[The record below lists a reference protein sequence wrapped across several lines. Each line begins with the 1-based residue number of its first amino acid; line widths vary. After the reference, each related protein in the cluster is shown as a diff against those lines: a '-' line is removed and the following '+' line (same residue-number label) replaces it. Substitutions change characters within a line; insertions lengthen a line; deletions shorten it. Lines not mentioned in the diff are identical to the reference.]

1 VGNISDYIV
10 YFDIFITFIMALVT
24 ISKEYMSRYI
34 SNRKIIMMM
43 TILILFGALVT
54 AYTAYN
60 ADIDKMYSGA
70 SGKIQPNSNS
80 WIYPCITLGGV
91 GTVCSNGP
99 GGLGISNGRS
109 NGSDKIVVWVENG
122 QLMISAVVRDKS
134 GSVLATINGNEWDTA
149 SRPAI
154 YDRNFDKNAVEV
166 IDNYGK
172 IVLQVNMVGENAS
185 VVGVFYGDN
194 GTVLTIARGNITT
207 EEIPLNVD
215 RIFVYPSELHKG
227 ERVQR

>member
-1 VGNISDYIV
+1 VKYIDYII
-10 YFDIFITFIMALVT
+10 YFGIFVTFVLAFVT
-24 ISKEYMSRYI
+24 ISKEYINRYV
-34 SNRKIIMMM
+34 SNVQIIVLM
-43 TILILFGALVT
+43 TILILFSALVT
-54 AYTAYN
+54 AYATYN
-60 ADIDKMYSGA
+60 ADIDKMYSGT
-70 SGKIQPNSNS
+70 SGKIQPNSHGR
-80 WIYPCITLGGV
+80 IYPCITLGGA

-99 GGLGISNGRS
+99 GGLAISNGCS
-109 NGSDKIVVWVENG
+109 NSSDRIMVWVENG

-134 GSVLATINGNEWDTA
+134 GRVLATINGNEWDTA
-149 SRPAI
+149 TRPTI

-194 GTVLTIARGNITT
+194 GTVLTIARGIITT
-207 EEIPLNVD
+207 DEIPLNVD

-227 ERVQR
+227 ERAER